1 MVDPRSILVCSCEDT
16 MPLDAGALHQGC
28 SGARL
33 VTGRQFCRA
42 ELERFR
48 ELVASGAPVTIG
60 CTQEAPLFREAAGGD
75 ADVSFVNL
83 RETAG
88 WSKEAANAGPKM
100 AALAAAAAEP
110 TPELSFVALSSDGVV
125 LVYGRDERAVEA
137 AALLKDHLDVTVL
150 IMPPGEV
157 SPPRVT
163 DFPIVKGTIRSA
175 KGHLGAFEIT
185 VDDYAAPS
193 PSSRGALAFG
203 PGRDGAVSHCD
214 ILLDLSG
221 GAPLFPAADLR
232 DGYLR
237 ADPGDPAAVLRAVL
251 RARDL
256 VGDFDKPRYIDFT
269 DHLCAHSRS
278 NIVGCRRCL
287 DLCPTGAITPDGDR
301 VAIDAAICAGCGQ
314 CAAVCPTG
322 AAGYAMPPADAL
334 MRRLRTLLTVYRE
347 AGGRTPVLLF
357 HDEGHGGPLIDALA
371 RHGDGLPA
379 DVLPVQV
386 NEVTQIGLETVAAA
400 FAYGAAAVRFVLRAK
415 PRHDVAGLMRT
426 ITLAETILA
435 GLGLGGARLA
445 TIETDDPFVLG
456 DRLREA
462 GLDGGVVQ
470 PASFQPSGPKR
481 DVLRLALREL
491 HRVAPSPVDVIALPA
506 DAPFGAVEIDVGGC
520 TLCLACVSACPTGA
534 LTDDAERPML
544 RFAEDAC
551 VQCGLC
557 KATCP
562 EKVISLVPQIDFRAA
577 TAASR
582 VLKDGRA
589 VPLHPLRQ
597 AVRRQE
603 HDRARHRQARRPA
616 LDVSGLGEPPRCDQD
631 VRGVSGRGRHR
642 TRVRSPWGAGR
653 VRWCERPTIIREAVE
668 KSREREGSSPAGTR
682 SPRGALPARTREV
695 PMRSF
700 IFACIAVA
708 VIAVVG
714 AVVLSEF
721 QESSKEAFATVG
733 VRL

>member
-1 MVDPRSILVCSCEDT
+1 MVDPRSILVCSCEGT
-16 MPLDAGALHQGC
+16 MPLDAKALHHGC
-28 SGARL
+28 RGGRL

-48 ELVASGAPVTIG
+48 QHVASGVPVTIG
-60 CTQEAPLFREAAGGD
+60 CTREAPLFREAAGD
-75 ADVSFVNL
+75 AADVSFVNL

-88 WSKEAANAGPKM
+88 WSKDAANAGPKM

-110 TPELSFVALSSDGVV
+110 APELAFVTLKSDGVIM
-125 LVYGRDERAVEA
+125 VYGRDERAVEA
-137 AALLKDHLDVTVL
+137 AGLLRDHLDVTVVITRPDL
-150 IMPPGEV
+150 V
-157 SPPRVT
+157 SPPRVA

-193 PSSRGALAFG
+193 PSSRSALAFG

-221 GAPLFPAADLR
+221 GTPLFPAADLR

-251 RARDL
+251 CARDL
-256 VGDFDKPRYIDFT
+256 VGDFDKPRYVDFT

-287 DLCPTGAITPDGDR
+287 DLCPTGAIAPAGDH

-322 AAGYAMPPADAL
+322 AAGYAMPAADAL
-334 MRRLRTLLTVYRE
+334 MRRLRILLMVYRE

-357 HDEGHGGPLIDALA
+357 HDEDHGGALIDALA

-379 DVLPVQV
+379 HVLPVQV
-386 NEVTQIGLETVAAA
+386 NEVTQIGLETLAAA

-415 PRHDVAGLMRT
+415 SRHDVAGLMRT

-435 GLGLGGARLA
+435 GLGLGGTRLA

-456 DRLREA
+456 DRLSA
-462 GLDGGVVQ
+462 GGLEDGVMQ
-470 PASFQPSGPKR
+470 PASFQPDGRKR

-491 HRVAPSPVDVIALPA
+491 HRVAPSPVDVVALPV

-534 LTDDAERPML
+534 LTDDPERPML

-562 EKVISLVPQIDFRAA
+562 EKVITLVPQLDFRAA
-577 TAASR
+577 TAAPR
-582 VLKDGRA
+582 VLKAEEPFPCIRCGKPFGVKSMIERVIAKLEGQHWMYQGSASRLDAIKMCEACRVAA
-589 VPLHPLRQ
+589 VTEREFDPHGAPARPTVRTTDDYLR
-597 AVRRQE
+597 
-603 HDRARHRQARRPA
+603 
-616 LDVSGLGEPPRCDQD
+616 
-631 VRGVSGRGRHR
+631 GRGEKPR
-642 TRVRSPWGAGR
+642 T
-653 VRWCERPTIIREAVE
+653 
-668 KSREREGSSPAGTR
+668 
-682 SPRGALPARTREV
+682 
-695 PMRSF
+695 
-700 IFACIAVA
+700 
-708 VIAVVG
+708 
-714 AVVLSEF
+714 
-721 QESSKEAFATVG
+721 
-733 VRL
+733 

>member
-1 MVDPRSILVCSCEDT
+1 MADRRTILVCSCEDT
-16 MPLDAGALHQGC
+16 MPLDAQALHQGC
-28 SGARL
+28 RGDRL

-42 ELERFR
+42 ELGQFR
-48 ELVASGAPVTIG
+48 EVAAAGAPVTMG
-60 CTQEAPLFREAAGGD
+60 CTQEAPLLREAAGDD

-88 WSKEAANAGPKM
+88 WSKDAANAGPKM
-100 AALAAAAAEP
+100 AALVAAAAEP
-110 TPELSFVALSSDGVV
+110 APELSFVTLKSDGVI

-137 AALLKDHLDVTVL
+137 AGLLRDHLDVTVL
-150 IMPPGEV
+150 IAGSDEI
-157 SPPRVT
+157 SPPRVAE
-163 DFPIVKGTIRSA
+163 FPIVKGTIRSA

-193 PSSRGALAFG
+193 PSSRGALVFG
-203 PGRDGAVSHCD
+203 AGRDGAVSHCD

-221 GAPLFPAADLR
+221 GTPLFPAADLR

-256 VGDFDKPRYIDFT
+256 VGDFDKPRYVDFT

-287 DLCPTGAITPDGDR
+287 DLCPTGAIAPDGDH
-301 VAIDAAICAGCGQ
+301 VAIDAAVCAGCGQ

-322 AAGYAMPPADAL
+322 AAGYALPPADAL

-357 HDEGHGGPLIDALA
+357 HDEEHGGALIDALA

-379 DVLPVQV
+379 HVLPVKV
-386 NEVTQIGLETVAAA
+386 NEVTQVGLEAVAAA
-400 FAYGAAAVRFVLRAK
+400 FGYGAAAARFLLRAK
-415 PRHDVAGLMRT
+415 PSHDIAGLTRT
-426 ITLAETILA
+426 VALAQTILA
-435 GLGLGGARLA
+435 GLGLGGARLG
-445 TIETDDPFVLG
+445 TIETDDPFALG
-456 DRLREA
+456 ERLREID
-462 GLDGGVVQ
+462 LEDGIAQ
-470 PASFQPSGPKR
+470 PASFRPDGRKR

-491 HRVAPSPVDVIALPA
+491 HRVAPSPVDVVALPA
-506 DAPFGAVEIDVGGC
+506 DAPFGAVEIDVMGC

-534 LTDDAERPML
+534 LTDDPERPTL

-577 TAASR
+577 TAAPR
-582 VLKDGRA
+582 VLKQEEPFHCIRCGKPFGVKSMIERVIAKLEGKHWMYQGSASRLDAIKMCEACRVAA
-589 VPLHPLRQ
+589 VTEREFDPHGAPARPT
-597 AVRRQE
+597 VRTT
-603 HDRARHRQARRPA
+603 DDYLP
-616 LDVSGLGEPPRCDQD
+616 
-631 VRGVSGRGRHR
+631 GRGGK
-642 TRVRSPWGAGR
+642 P
-653 VRWCERPTIIREAVE
+653 PT
-668 KSREREGSSPAGTR
+668 
-682 SPRGALPARTREV
+682 
-695 PMRSF
+695 
-700 IFACIAVA
+700 
-708 VIAVVG
+708 
-714 AVVLSEF
+714 
-721 QESSKEAFATVG
+721 
-733 VRL
+733 